1 MRNFNSS
8 KVNDTVLNGL
18 ILVIRLFVGISM
30 LTHGLPKLD
39 KLIANDKIEFMNF
52 LGLGSAISLVLVVFA
67 EFLCSVF
74 IMLGFLTRF
83 ATIPLMVTML
93 IAFFVVH
100 GSDPYATKE
109 LSIVYFF
116 FYLTIFV
123 LGSGKF
129 SLDWLFSKKEAHY

>member
-8 KVNDTVLNGL
+8 KVNDKVLNGL

-30 LTHGLPKLD
+30 LTHALPKLE

-52 LGLGSAISLVLVVFA
+52 LGLGSAISLLLVVFA
-67 EFLCSVF
+67 EFLCSIF
-74 IMLGFLTRF
+74 IILGFLTRF
-83 ATIPLMVTML
+83 STIPLMVTML

-100 GSDPYATKE
+100 GADPYAAKE
-109 LSIVYFF
+109 LCLVYFF
-116 FYLTIFV
+116 FYLTIFI

-129 SLDWLFSKKEAHY
+129 SLDWLFSKKEALY

>member
-8 KVNDTVLNGL
+8 KVNDTVFSGI
-18 ILVIRLFVGISM
+18 ILVLRLFVGISM
-30 LTHGLPKLD
+30 LTHGLPKLE

-74 IMLGFLTRF
+74 LILGFLTRF
-83 ATIPLMVTML
+83 STIPLMVTML
-93 IAFFVVH
+93 VAFFVVH

-109 LSIVYFF
+109 LSLMYFF
-116 FYLTIFV
+116 FYLAIFI

-129 SLDWLFSKKEAHY
+129 SLDWLFSKKEDLY

>member
-8 KVNDTVLNGL
+8 KVSNGILSGL
-18 ILVIRLFVGISM
+18 ILIIRLFVGISM
-30 LTHGLPKLD
+30 LTHGLPKLE
-39 KLIANDKIEFMNF
+39 KLVANDNIEFMNF

-74 IMLGFLTRF
+74 IILGFLTRF
-83 ATIPLMVTML
+83 STIPLMITML

-109 LSIVYFF
+109 LSLVYFF
-116 FYLTIFV
+116 FYLTIFI
-123 LGSGKF
+123 LGSGRF
-129 SLDWLFSKKEAHY
+129 SLDWLFSKKETLY

>member
-18 ILVIRLFVGISM
+18 ILVVRLFVGISM

-74 IMLGFLTRF
+74 ITLGFLTRF
-83 ATIPLMVTML
+83 ATIPLMLTML

-109 LSIVYFF
+109 LSLVYFF

-129 SLDWLFSKKEAHY
+129 SLDWLFSKKEALY

>member
-8 KVNDTVLNGL
+8 KVNDTVINGL

-30 LTHGLPKLD
+30 LTHGLPKLE
-39 KLIANDKIEFMNF
+39 KLIANDKIEFMSF

-74 IMLGFLTRF
+74 IILGFLTRF
-83 ATIPLMVTML
+83 STIPLMVTML

-109 LSIVYFF
+109 LSLVYFF
-116 FYLTIFV
+116 FYLTIFI

-129 SLDWLFSKKEAHY
+129 SLDWLFSKKEDLY

>member
-93 IAFFVVH
+93 IAFFVIH

-109 LSIVYFF
+109 LSMVYFF

-129 SLDWLFSKKEAHY
+129 SLDWLFSKKEALY

>member
-1 MRNFNSS
+1 
-8 KVNDTVLNGL
+8 
-18 ILVIRLFVGISM
+18 M
-30 LTHGLPKLD
+30 LTHGLPKLE

-74 IMLGFLTRF
+74 LILGFLTRF
-83 ATIPLMVTML
+83 STIPLMVTML
-93 IAFFVVH
+93 VAFFVVH

-109 LSIVYFF
+109 LSLMYFF
-116 FYLTIFV
+116 FYLAIFI

-129 SLDWLFSKKEAHY
+129 SLDWLFSKKEDLY

>member
-109 LSIVYFF
+109 LSMVYFF

-129 SLDWLFSKKEAHY
+129 SLDWLFSKKEALY

>member
-30 LTHGLPKLD
+30 LTHGLPKLE

-109 LSIVYFF
+109 LSLVYFF

-129 SLDWLFSKKEAHY
+129 SLDWLFSKKEALY

>member
-74 IMLGFLTRF
+74 IILGFLTRF
-83 ATIPLMVTML
+83 ATIPLMITML

-109 LSIVYFF
+109 LSLVYFF

-129 SLDWLFSKKEAHY
+129 SLDWLFSKKEALY

>member
-8 KVNDTVLNGL
+8 KVNDTVINGL

-39 KLIANDKIEFMNF
+39 ELIANDKIEFMNF

-74 IMLGFLTRF
+74 IILGFLTRF
-83 ATIPLMVTML
+83 STIPLMVTML

-109 LSIVYFF
+109 LSLVYFF

-129 SLDWLFSKKEAHY
+129 SLDWLFSKKEALY

>member
-18 ILVIRLFVGISM
+18 ILVIRLFLGISM

-109 LSIVYFF
+109 LSLVYFF

-129 SLDWLFSKKEAHY
+129 SLDWLFSKKEALY

>member
-100 GSDPYATKE
+100 SSDPYATNE
-109 LSIVYFF
+109 LSLVYFF

-129 SLDWLFSKKEAHY
+129 SLDWLFSKKEALY